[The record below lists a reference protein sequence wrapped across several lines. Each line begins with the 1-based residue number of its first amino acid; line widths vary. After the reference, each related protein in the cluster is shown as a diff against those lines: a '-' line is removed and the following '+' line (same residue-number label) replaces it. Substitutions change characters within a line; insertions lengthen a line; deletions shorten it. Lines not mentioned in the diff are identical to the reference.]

1 MMSKQ
6 VLYAG
11 NRMRL
16 ESVLEALADLE
27 KIFETM
33 DKNSQGEGDFIGVGV
48 LSPVMIHNHPDD
60 PGHNPATVPHISK
73 ESDFDKIERLRKIV
87 RAVSDIRGKWVIA

>member
-1 MMSKQ
+1 MADQ

-16 ESVLEALADLE
+16 ENVLEALADLE
-27 KIFETM
+27 KIFEVM
-33 DKNSQGEGDFIGVGV
+33 DENVEGKENFVGVGV
-48 LSPVMIHNHPDD
+48 LSPVMIYNHPDD

-73 ESDFDKIERLRKIV
+73 DSDFDKIERLRKIV
-87 RAVSDIRGKWVIA
+87 RTVSDIRRKWVIA